1 MVAAVLTLLSM
12 GLVVGV
18 GLGIASR
25 LFYVWEDPKVLS
37 IADELPGA
45 NCGGCGQAGCSAA
58 AEAVAAGRAPVDL
71 CVVGG
76 FAVALAVGK
85 IMGQKVERKEAQ
97 FSWTS
102 CIYGVGEADPIYE
115 YNGAMDCR
123 AAVTLYGGSK
133 LCPIGCIGLGTCVKA
148 CQFNALSMGDNNL
161 PIVNHENCVGCGAC
175 VKECPKNIITLT
187 SATQRI
193 MSEYT
198 TDECTAP
205 CQRTCPTGIN
215 IRGYIQEIG
224 NGNYERAL
232 LTIKEKCPLP
242 LICGYICPAPCEFE
256 CRRKHVDEGVAIN
269 PLKRFVADYE
279 RSTHKH
285 INPYKDPDNGLR
297 IALIGGGAE
306 GLTASYYLAR
316 LGYQPTLYEA
326 KPELGGVL
334 RYVIAE
340 DRLPRDVLDHD
351 IKGILEM
358 GVEAKTSMLMGR
370 DMTVSSLLRE
380 GFDAV
385 VLTEGGLDSRKILHP
400 EIKSYNASFRGLH
413 IMLDF
418 LAALSQGVEIDLGR
432 HLVISSSGAKGLEL
446 ARKCLELGAQKVTIV
461 SDKSPDSLPVEFHD
475 TKGLGAS
482 GIEIRPLTVVA
493 AIGGISD
500 RLDRLALEDI
510 DPRLKI
516 PQRSIIGVDTL
527 IITTGRLPE
536 LVFVH
541 ANGKPE
547 NPTDEIQ
554 WQTIETFRTFPQK
567 FGSDAFSSPEPGRIS
582 DSAAVVKSILSGRR
596 LARAVHQHF
605 DDELITPLENLTCEA
620 DYILDVTEVHD
631 VSLAARQCPPVLD
644 VEGDAE
650 AAWIFPEALPG
661 LEETSARR
669 EAERCLQCGLI
680 CYKKTGITE
689 SEESEREDA

>member
-1 MVAAVLTLLSM
+1 M
-12 GLVVGV
+12 GLVAGI

-25 LFYVWEDPKVLS
+25 IFYVWEDPKVLT

-45 NCGGCGQAGCSAA
+45 NCGGCGQAGCAAA
-58 AEAVAAGRAPVDL
+58 AEAVVAGRAPVDL

-76 FAVALAVGK
+76 FAVALAVGR
-85 IMGQKVERKEAQ
+85 IMGQKVEKKEPK

-102 CIYGVGEADPIYE
+102 CIYGVGEADPIYV
-115 YNGAMDCR
+115 YNGATDCR
-123 AAVTLYGGSK
+123 AAVQLYGGSK
-133 LCPIGCIGLGTCVKA
+133 LCPIGCIGLGSCVKA
-148 CQFNALSMGDNNL
+148 CQFDALRMGDNNL
-161 PIVNHENCVGCGAC
+161 PIVNNDNCVACGAC
-175 VKECPKNIITLT
+175 VKVCPKNIITLT

-193 MSEYT
+193 ISEYT

-215 IRGYIQEIG
+215 IRGYIQEIS

-279 RSTHKH
+279 RSTNKH
-285 INPYKDPDNGLR
+285 IHPYKDADNGIR

-316 LGYQPTLYEA
+316 LGYQPTIFEA
-326 KPELGGVL
+326 KPGLGGIL

-340 DRLPRDVLDHD
+340 DRLPREVLDHD

-358 GVEAKTSMLMGR
+358 GVEARTNKMMGR
-370 DMTVSSLLRE
+370 DMTVNSLLQD
-380 GFDAV
+380 GYDAI
-385 VLTEGGLDSRKILHP
+385 VLTEGGLDSRKVLHP
-400 EIKSYNASFRGLH
+400 DLKSYDASFRGLH

-418 LAALSQGVEIDLGR
+418 LAALSQGVEMDLGG
-432 HLVISSSGAKGLEL
+432 HVVISSNGLKGLDV
-446 ARKCLELGAQKVTIV
+446 ARRCMEMGAQKVTIV
-461 SDKSPDSLPVEFHD
+461 SDLPLESLPIEFLD
-475 TKGLGAS
+475 TKGLRAN
-482 GIEIRPLTVVA
+482 GIEIRPSTIVVA
-493 AIGGISD
+493 VGGISD

-510 DPRLKI
+510 DPRRQDPTRTI
-516 PQRSIIGVDTL
+516 VDVDTL
-527 IITTGRLPE
+527 IISAGRLPE

-547 NPTDEIQ
+547 SSTDEIE
-554 WQTIETFRTFPQK
+554 WQTLETFRTFPK
-567 FGSDAFSSPEPGRIS
+567 ACGGGVFSSPEPERIS

-596 LARAVHQHF
+596 LARAVHQYF
-605 DDELITPLENLTCEA
+605 DDEWITPLKNLAWEA
-620 DYILDVTEVHD
+620 DYVLDVSEVHD
-631 VSLAARQCPPVLD
+631 VSPSERQCPPVLD
-644 VEGDAE
+644 VQGDSKT
-650 AAWIFPEALPG
+650 AWIFPKELPG
-661 LEETSARR
+661 LDETSARL
-669 EAERCLQCGLI
+669 EAERCLRCGLI
-680 CYKKTGITE
+680 CYKKTGIIE
-689 SEESEREDA
+689 SEGSEGKDV

>member
-1 MVAAVLTLLSM
+1 MLAAALFLLSL
-12 GLVVGV
+12 GLIASIV
-18 GLGIASR
+18 LAIASR
-25 LFYVWEDPKVLS
+25 IFYVWEDPKVLAV
-37 IADELPGA
+37 ADELPGA
-45 NCGGCGQAGCSAA
+45 NCGGCGQAGCAAA

-85 IMGQKVERKEAQ
+85 IMGQKVEKREPE

-102 CIYGVGEADPIYE
+102 CIYGVREADPIYE

-148 CQFNALSMGDNNL
+148 CQFNALSMGDNHL
-161 PIVNHENCVGCGAC
+161 PIVNHDNCVGCGAC

-193 MSEYT
+193 TSEYT

-215 IRGYIQEIG
+215 IRGYIREIG
-224 NGNYERAL
+224 NGNYEQAL
-232 LTIKEKCPLP
+232 LIIKEKCPLP
-242 LICGYICPAPCEFE
+242 LICGYICPAPCELE
-256 CRRKHVDEGVAIN
+256 CRRNHVDEGVAIN
-269 PLKRFVADYE
+269 ALKRFVAGYE
-279 RSTHKH
+279 RTTHKH
-285 INPYKDPDNGLR
+285 IQPYKDPDNGIR

-316 LGYQPTLYEA
+316 LGYQPTIYEA
-326 KPELGGVL
+326 KPELGGIL

-340 DRLPRDVLDHD
+340 DRLPRFVLDHD
-351 IKGILEM
+351 IKGILDM

-380 GFDAV
+380 GYDAV
-385 VLTEGGLDSRKILHP
+385 LLTEGGLDSRKILHP
-400 EIKSYNASFRGLH
+400 EMKRFDASFRGLH
-413 IMLDF
+413 TMLDF
-418 LAALSQGVEIDLGR
+418 LAALSQGAKIDVGR
-432 HLVISSSGAKGLEL
+432 HVVISSNGLKGLEL
-446 ARKCLELGAQKVTIV
+446 AHKCVELGAQKVTIV
-461 SDKSPDSLPVEFHD
+461 SDQPLDSLPVPFRD
-475 TKGLGAS
+475 IKGLRAS
-482 GIEIRPLTVVA
+482 GIEIRPSTVAV

-500 RLDRLALEDI
+500 RLRRLALEDI
-510 DPRLKI
+510 DPRLKE
-516 PQRSIIGVDTL
+516 PLRSIMDVDTL
-527 IITTGRLPE
+527 VISAGRLPE

-547 NPTDEIQ
+547 NATDEIK
-554 WQTIETFRTFPQK
+554 WQTIETFRTFPK
-567 FGSDAFSSPEPGRIS
+567 KLGDGAFCSPEPGRIS

-596 LARAVHQHF
+596 LARAVHQYF
-605 DDELITPLENLTCEA
+605 DDELITPIKNLTCEA
-620 DYILDVTEVHD
+620 DDVLDVTEVHD
-631 VSLAARQCPPVLD
+631 VSMTERQRPAVLD
-644 VEGDAE
+644 VEGRGKM
-650 AAWIFPEALPG
+650 AWIFPKELPG
-661 LEETSARR
+661 LDEKSARR

-680 CYKKTGITE
+680 CYKKSEIIE
-689 SEESEREDA
+689 SEKSERQDV

>member
-1 MVAAVLTLLSM
+1 MLAAALFLLSL
-12 GLVVGV
+12 GLAASIV
-18 GLGIASR
+18 LAIASR
-25 LFYVWEDPKVLS
+25 VFYVWEDPKVLAV
-37 IADELPGA
+37 ADELPGA
-45 NCGGCGQAGCSAA
+45 NCGGCGQAGCAAA

-76 FAVALAVGK
+76 FAVALEVGK
-85 IMGQKVERKEAQ
+85 IMGQKVEKREPE

-161 PIVNHENCVGCGAC
+161 PIVNHDNCVGCGAC

-256 CRRKHVDEGVAIN
+256 CRRNHVDEGVAIN
-269 PLKRFVADYE
+269 ALKRFVADYE
-279 RSTHKH
+279 RTTHKH
-285 INPYKDPDNGLR
+285 INPYKDADNGLK
-297 IALIGGGAE
+297 IAVIGGGAE

-316 LGYQPTLYEA
+316 LGYQPTIFEA

-358 GVEAKTSMLMGR
+358 GVEAKTNMLMGR
-370 DMTVSSLLRE
+370 DMTANSLLQE
-380 GFDAV
+380 GYDAV

-400 EIKSYNASFRGLH
+400 ELKSYDASFRGLH

-418 LAALSQGVEIDLGR
+418 LAALSQGVEMDLGG
-432 HLVISSSGAKGLEL
+432 HVVISGSGLRGLEL
-446 ARKCLELGAQKVTIV
+446 ARKCVELGAQKVTIV
-461 SDKSPDSLPVEFHD
+461 SDQPLDSLPVEFRD
-475 TKGLGAS
+475 TKGLRAN
-482 GIEIRPLTVVA
+482 GIEIRPSTRVA

-510 DPRLKI
+510 HPRREELL
-516 PQRSIIGVDTL
+516 RTIIDVDTL
-527 IITTGRLPE
+527 VISAGRLPE
-536 LVFVH
+536 LVFAH

-554 WQTIETFRTFPQK
+554 WQTIETFRTFPK
-567 FGSDAFSSPEPGRIS
+567 ASGGDVFSSPEPGRIS

-596 LARAVHQHF
+596 LARAIHKYF
-605 DDELITPLENLTCEA
+605 DDELITPIKNLTCEA
-620 DYILDVTEVHD
+620 DYVLDVTEVHD
-631 VSLAARQCPPVLD
+631 VSLAERQCPPVLD
-644 VEGDAE
+644 VEGDIKT
-650 AAWIFPEALPG
+650 AWIFPKELPG
-661 LEETSARR
+661 LDETSARL

-680 CYKKTGITE
+680 CYRKSATIE
-689 SEESEREDA
+689 SEESEREDV